1 METRLLVGHTWAEGQ
16 EVIVN
21 GQEES
26 LGGDGNVLKL
36 DCFKKKKKLDC
47 FDSFPTLQTCLKKKN
62 IELYTYHEM
71 LFWSINGVSQ
81 KLFKNNNN
89 QVNLGMLS
97 LRCLGGMKR
106 ERLSKQVVM
115 RPEA

>member
-26 LGGDGNVLKL
+26 LGGDGNVL
-36 DCFKKKKKLDC
+36 KLDC

>member
-36 DCFKKKKKLDC
+36 DCF
-47 FDSFPTLQTCLKKKN
+47 DSFPTLQTCLKKKK
-62 IELYTYHEM
+62 H
-71 LFWSINGVSQ
+71 
-81 KLFKNNNN
+81 
-89 QVNLGMLS
+89 
-97 LRCLGGMKR
+97 
-106 ERLSKQVVM
+106 
-115 RPEA
+115 

>member
-36 DCFKKKKKLDC
+36 DCFKKKKK
-47 FDSFPTLQTCLKKKN
+47 
-62 IELYTYHEM
+62 IG
-71 LFWSINGVSQ
+71 LF
-81 KLFKNNNN
+81 
-89 QVNLGMLS
+89 
-97 LRCLGGMKR
+97 
-106 ERLSKQVVM
+106 
-115 RPEA
+115 